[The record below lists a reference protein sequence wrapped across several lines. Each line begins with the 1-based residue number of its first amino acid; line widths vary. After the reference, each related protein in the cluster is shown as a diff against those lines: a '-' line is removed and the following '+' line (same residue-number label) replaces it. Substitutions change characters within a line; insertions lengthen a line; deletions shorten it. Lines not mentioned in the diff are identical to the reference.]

1 MSLLKHIE
9 YRKSCGLTHFEEH
22 VLAILAEDG
31 EVKSS
36 YLIAR
41 GIRGNNAKDLRH
53 NLERKGFIKSR
64 QLKNLL
70 LVSLTEQGEYYIQ
83 SVKEL
88 YDVQN
93 TGGL

>member
-1 MSLLKHIE
+1 MSLLKHIQ

-36 YLIAR
+36 YLLAA
-41 GIRGNNAKDLRH
+41 GIRGNNAKNLRQS
-53 NLERKGFIKSR
+53 LIRKGFVQSR
-64 QLKNLL
+64 QHKNLV
-70 LVSLTEQGEYYIQ
+70 LVCLTEQGEAYIDR
-83 SVKEL
+83 VKEL